1 LSTATRTGTFS
12 LRPAEEWVS
21 PEITVLDNG
30 HPVKFT
36 LDTAMNYHGYDAV
49 GGVALGFR
57 LLQRAIAILSPDV
70 LPERRQF
77 EVFTNFPGLGVRD
90 TFELVT
96 RMVTGGRFTLDA
108 SFVDPRTPEGVTGG
122 VYFRFSYNG
131 KTVELAPIEGQP
143 SERFVRCGRA
153 SKRPDVTEDELLE
166 WKEVKH
172 ELANLLLGVE
182 AENAVRIL

>member
-1 LSTATRTGTFS
+1 MNAATARTFA
-12 LRPAEEWVS
+12 LRPAEEWIS
-21 PEITVLDNG
+21 PSITVLDNG
-30 HPVKFT
+30 RPVTFT
-36 LDTAMNYHGYDAV
+36 LDNAMNYHGYDAV

-57 LLQRAIAILSPDV
+57 LLQRAIALLSPDA

-122 VYFRFSYNG
+122 VYFRFSLNG
-131 KTVELAPIEGQP
+131 KTVELAPAEGHP
-143 SERFVRCGRA
+143 SKRFVRCGRA
-153 SKRPDVTEDELLE
+153 SKRPDVTEQELME
-166 WKEVKH
+166 WKEVKY
-172 ELANLLLGVE
+172 ELANLLLGLD
-182 AENAVRIL
+182 AEIAVRII